1 MNYVADLKLKKY
13 KGSRKFVK
21 KEFYSN
27 GKLLISG
34 EYLVLNGALA
44 LAVPTKFGQRMEVE
58 EDPAGENIL
67 FWKSF
72 DQENKI
78 WAEVQFSKD
87 DLMPFRETLKTIDA
101 EVFDKLQKILKEC
114 RRSNPA
120 FLKNVG
126 STIVNNYLNFDRAW
140 GLGSSST
147 LLSNLAQFANAD
159 ALQLNKIVFGGSG
172 YDIACARSGKPVF
185 FRIDQEG
192 PIYDSVNFS
201 PPNPEQI
208 FFIHLNQKQN
218 SKTAV
223 EEFLARNEK
232 FEEEVEI
239 ISEISEALLF
249 CDEFPDFMQLI
260 QEHEEVIQFVLQE
273 ERIQT
278 KLFPDFNGIV
288 KSLGAWG
295 GDFVMAASEM
305 DRDEIINYF
314 KQKNYPTILNY
325 SDMVL

>member
-58 EDPAGENIL
+58 EEPAGENIL

-101 EVFDKLQKILKEC
+101 EVYDKLQKILKEC

-120 FLKNVG
+120 FLKNGG

-239 ISEISEALLF
+239 ISEICEALLF

>member
-34 EYLVLNGALA
+34 EYLVLNGTLA

>member
-1 MNYVADLKLKKY
+1 MDLKQKKY
-13 KGSRKFVK
+13 KGSRQFVK

-101 EVFDKLQKILKEC
+101 DVYDNLQKILNEC

-120 FLKNVG
+120 FLKNGG

-159 ALQLNKIVFGGSG
+159 ALQLNKTVFGGSG

-249 CDEFPDFMQLI
+249 CDEFPDFIQLI
-260 QEHEEVIQFVLQE
+260 LEHEELMQFVLQE

-278 KLFPDFNGIV
+278 KLFPDFNGVV

-305 DRDEIINYF
+305 DPDEIINYF

>member
-1 MNYVADLKLKKY
+1 M
-13 KGSRKFVK
+13 K

-34 EYLVLNGALA
+34 EYLVLNGTLA

-58 EDPAGENIL
+58 EEPAGENIL

>member
-1 MNYVADLKLKKY
+1 M
-13 KGSRKFVK
+13 K